1 MPVAIKPGSSA
12 CHYVGRFAPS
22 PTGPLHFG
30 SLVSA
35 VASYLDAKANK
46 GEWLVRIEDIDPPRE
61 SSGSSDK
68 ILRQLQEHG
77 LQWDREVLYQSH
89 RTEAY
94 LSALKTL
101 KRSGLIFS
109 CHCSRQQL
117 KEYAA
122 THSYPCPPTSSSTL
136 SSLRLLAED
145 NKIIIFD
152 DIFQGQQRQSIKE
165 EVGDMVLC
173 RKDGLYAY
181 QLAVVID
188 DCFQK
193 ITHVIRGS
201 DLLESTPR
209 QIYLQNLLKFP
220 TPTYGHVPIAVDK
233 EGRKLSKQNLAP
245 SLGCQAA
252 TKNLTNAI
260 SWLGLSLPDK
270 LSKTNHCDELLAWA
284 TTHWNHD
291 KVPRMQQNQNPDN
304 LK

>member
-1 MPVAIKPGSSA
+1 VAIKPSSSA

-35 VASYLDAKANK
+35 VASYLDAKANR

-61 SSGSSDK
+61 PKGSSDK

-77 LQWDREVLYQSH
+77 LQWDKKVLYQSH

-94 LSALKTL
+94 LSALTTL

-117 KEYAA
+117 KKHAT
-122 THSYPCPPTSSSTL
+122 THSYPCSPASSSAPF
-136 SSLRLLAED
+136 SLRLFAED
-145 NKIIIFD
+145 NKIITFD

-165 EVGDMVLC
+165 EVGDMVLY
-173 RKDGLYAY
+173 RKEGLYAY

-188 DCFQK
+188 DCFQN
-193 ITHVIRGS
+193 ITHVIRGN

-209 QIYLQNLLKFP
+209 QIYLQNLLRLP
-220 TPTYGHVPIAVDK
+220 TPTYGHIPIAVDQQ
-233 EGRKLSKQNLAP
+233 GRKLSKQNVAP
-245 SLGCQAA
+245 SLDCQAA
-252 TKNLTNAI
+252 PKNLTNAI

-270 LSKTNHCDELLAWA
+270 LSQTNHCNELLAWA
-284 TTHWNHD
+284 VAHWSHD
-291 KVPRMQQNQNPDN
+291 KVPRIQQNQNPGN
-304 LK
+304 LG